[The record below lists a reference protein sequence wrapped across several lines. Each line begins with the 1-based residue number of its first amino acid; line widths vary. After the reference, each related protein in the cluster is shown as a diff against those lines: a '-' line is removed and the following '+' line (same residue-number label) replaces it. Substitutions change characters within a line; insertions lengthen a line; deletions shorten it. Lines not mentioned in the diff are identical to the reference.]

1 MIDIGQ
7 SDNERVSPLMS
18 LLVIARQPPFRI
30 IVIRCSYTLVDN
42 NDNRSRATAFDARLF
57 RAKFNSMQIYRKCTC
72 REIVDDLEFS

>member
-57 RAKFNSMQIYRKCTC
+57 RAKFIYRANPCP
-72 REIVDDLEFS
+72 RLINNGGMA